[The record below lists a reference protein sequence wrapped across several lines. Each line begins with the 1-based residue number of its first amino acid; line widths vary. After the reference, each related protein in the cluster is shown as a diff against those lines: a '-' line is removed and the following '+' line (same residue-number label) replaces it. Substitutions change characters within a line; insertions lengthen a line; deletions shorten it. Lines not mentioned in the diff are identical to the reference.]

1 MSNQPN
7 YNEVRKAQD
16 FFGKAIDY
24 IMKDQLVNLENLVN
38 RFLEENPQYSISE
51 VFELFQSEGRTFL
64 HICASSGHE
73 KIFSYVLKNCKS
85 VDNAINKTDK
95 NGFTPLINAT
105 ISESDTIVSTLLSL
119 NVDINAQNK
128 DGASA
133 VHFASAD
140 GNVSRLQMLIKNKA
154 DINLMS
160 NTGNALHWASG
171 KGRLDAM
178 KLLIE
183 NDVSIDAIS
192 PSGLPAVFMAAV
204 SRCDEGVSML
214 VKAGADVGIMV
225 DSIFQIL

>member
-1 MSNQPN
+1 MSSQPD
-7 YNEVRKAQD
+7 YAEVRKAQE

-24 IMKDQLVNLENLVN
+24 IMNDQLKDLEKLVTQ
-38 RFLEENPQYSISE
+38 FLAENPQYSISD

-73 KIFSYVLKNCKS
+73 HVFSYVLKYCKS
-85 VDNAINKTDK
+85 VKKAINATDK

-105 ISESDTIVSTLLSL
+105 ISESDAIVSKLLSL
-119 NVDINAQNK
+119 NVDVNAQNK
-128 DGASA
+128 DGAA
-133 VHFASAD
+133 AIHFASAD
-140 GNVSRLQMLIKNKA
+140 GNVSRLQLLIKNKA

-183 NDVSIDAIS
+183 KQVAIDAIS

-204 SRCDEGVSML
+204 SRCDEGVLML
-214 VKAGADVGIMV
+214 VKAGADVGILV
-225 DSIFQIL
+225 RI